1 MLSTNSILSLDQ
13 GKLFLKPKN
22 EDDYYARY
30 VTAADK
36 AKPAVQQNLRTGS
49 FLGFAW
55 VGAVWL
61 ANLL

>member
-13 GKLFLKPKN
+13 GKLFPKPKN

-30 VTAADK
+30 VTTADK
-36 AKPAVQQNLRTGS
+36 AKPAVQQKPRTGS

-55 VGAVWL
+55 VGLQAH
-61 ANLL
+61 AQR